1 MSKFSENASDGSY
14 QSGLIEGINNGF
26 PKKKKKKHNHSIINM
41 KKGALATQHSGG
53 HFADLKIDSSR
64 HQTFNSDLEDSVGH
78 NSGSVI
84 GGNKGHLN
92 SSFMQG

>member
-14 QSGLIEGINNGF
+14 QSGFIEGLSNAF
-26 PKKKKKKHNHSIINM
+26 PKKKKKKQQHNLSIINM

-53 HFADLKIDSSR
+53 NFADLKIDSNR

-78 NSGSVI
+78 NSSVI
-84 GGNKGHLN
+84 
-92 SSFMQG
+92 